1 MSTDNP
7 LQPLEFIPPSVE
19 HLAELLP
26 AYQFESL
33 VAKGGMGAVYKAT
46 QTSLDRPVAVKV
58 LPPELG
64 ESAEFRHSFEKE
76 AKLMARLNHPNLISV
91 YDFGEIDGMLYIVM
105 EFVDGATLYEKT
117 YGGHLEQQEALEVT
131 IAICDGLANAHEAGI
146 LHRDIKPANIFI
158 TENGTPKIGDF
169 GLARPSGD
177 QETGII
183 FGTPGYTAPEVI
195 SAPDQ
200 VGPATDV
207 FAVGVMLYELLTGK
221 LPGDLFEPVSKFTP
235 CDPTLDDMIRKAIA
249 ANLQQRYQSA
259 VELSEDLTEL
269 SRKLKKAPVTSK
281 LRSPLATGAAAT
293 AATGQ
298 IKAASR
304 PPASLPKKVKA
315 GGGNGIKN
323 SLIILVLLAGIYG
336 ALEWKKQR
344 EADIAQIE
352 ADNAKIEAANA
363 KKIADAK
370 TAAKPVKAVQKNAV
384 KARKLSIVETLEQL
398 KPRLL
403 AGERPVD
410 EMPKGI
416 VKHDNDS
423 RIILYIDKELTWQ
436 QADLWTQQ
444 YGGHLATV
452 VSRDD
457 LRSFKKAIPSGENV
471 WIGAATAGNKQWAW
485 LDGSSWN
492 DAIEIRKTSK
502 LAFAQIDRDL
512 FASAKKYTDKA
523 TFLIEW
529 KIDGSQPASIEE
541 RLKRVTS
548 TLEDQTP
555 VYPPGSVT
563 FGSRAY
569 YFCPIPLALEEANEL
584 AKSGGAHLSVPSDD
598 VETIYLTDL
607 IPASIPANQL
617 CRIGGS
623 LKGHEWVWLS
633 GENWK
638 SAAWDDNFPSHNDS
652 LVISSG
658 SAGKW
663 QDASASDKVAYTL
676 FEWSLDP
683 ESATPVKSNPAADF
697 TKLQEKA
704 AKFVNSAI
712 AARDATY
719 AENVKRLK
727 RDLDSELKKLPKN
740 EQARQASSVEKIK
753 AILDETT
760 DIDQQVSGMGTNSRI
775 IKLTT
780 QAYER
785 QDHLSADFDKK
796 VDRIRIAY
804 LSNLGNL
811 VKKLELSK
819 QATAVKVANSSI
831 ASAQES
837 SEAFI
842 QIFD

>member
-1 MSTDNP
+1 MSTTP
-7 LQPLEFIPPSVE
+7 QQPLEFIPPSVE

-26 AYQFESL
+26 AYQFDSL

-91 YDFGEIDGMLYIVM
+91 YDFGEIEGMLYIVM

-117 YGGHLEQQEALEVT
+117 YGGHLEQKEALDVT
-131 IAICDGLANAHEAGI
+131 IAICNGLANAHEAGI

-183 FGTPGYTAPEVI
+183 FGTPGYTSPEVLD
-195 SAPDQ
+195 APDK
-200 VGPATDV
+200 VGPATDI

-221 LPGDLFEPVSKFTP
+221 LPDAIYQPVSKFTP
-235 CDPTLDDMIRKAIA
+235 CDPTLDGMIRKAIA
-249 ANLQQRYQSA
+249 ANISQRYQTA
-259 VELSEDLTEL
+259 AELSDDLNEL
-269 SRKLKKAPVTSK
+269 FRKLKKAPVTAQLK
-281 LRSPLATGAAAT
+281 TPLATGAVAT

-298 IKAASR
+298 IKAAAR
-304 PPASLPKKVKA
+304 PPASLPPKKVKA
-315 GGGNGIKN
+315 GGGNGFRN
-323 SLIILVLLAGIYG
+323 SIIILILLAGIYG
-336 ALEWKKQR
+336 ALEFKKQR
-344 EADIAQIE
+344 EAEIAQIE

-363 KKIADAK
+363 KKLADVKA
-370 TAAKPVKAVQKNAV
+370 AAKSNKTTSKKKKPT
-384 KARKLSIVETLEQL
+384 RKLTVVETLEQL

-403 AGERPVD
+403 AGERPLD

-416 VKHDNDS
+416 VKHDGDS

-444 YGGHLATV
+444 FGGHLATV
-452 VSRDD
+452 ASRND
-457 LRSFKKAIPSGENV
+457 LSSFKKAIPSGENV

-492 DAIEIRKTSK
+492 DTIDIRKTSK

-512 FASAKKYTDKA
+512 FATAKKYTDKA
-523 TFLIEW
+523 KFLIEW
-529 KIDGSQPASIEE
+529 KVDGSQPASIAE

-548 TLEDQTP
+548 TLEDATP
-555 VYPPGSVT
+555 VYPPGSIT
-563 FGSRAY
+563 FGARAY
-569 YFCPIPLALEEANEL
+569 YLCPIPLALDEANEL
-584 AKSGGAHLSVPSDD
+584 AASGGAHLSVPSDD
-598 VETIYLTDL
+598 VESIYLTDL
-607 IPASIPANQL
+607 IPSSIPSDKL

-623 LKGHEWVWLS
+623 LKGFEWVWLS
-633 GENWK
+633 GETWK
-638 SAAWDDNFPSHNDS
+638 RASWDSNFPSQNDS
-652 LVISSG
+652 LVISSS

-663 QDASASDKVAYTL
+663 QDASAAEKVAYTL
-676 FEWSLDP
+676 FEWSADP
-683 ESATPVKSNPAADF
+683 ESSAPAKTNAVADF

-704 AKFVNSAI
+704 AKFIDSAI

-719 AENVKRLK
+719 ADNIKRLK

-740 EQARQASSVEKIK
+740 KQAQQAKSVQKIK

-760 DIDQQVSGMGTNSRI
+760 EIDQQVSGMGTSSGV

-785 QDHLSADFDKK
+785 QDRLRADFDKK
-796 VDRIRIAY
+796 VDKIRIAY

-811 VKKLELSK
+811 VKKLEISK

-837 SEAFI
+837 SSAFI
-842 QIFD
+842 AIFK